1 VPQVTDLPI
10 RQLAA
15 AYLFVL
21 VLLGIIR
28 IKGIARE
35 KEITLATVRMT
46 LQLVLTG
53 YLLVFLFDQR
63 HPVLSVLTVLLMLAF
78 AVDNI
83 IKRVRINLSRQLKK
97 VIALSMTAGTI
108 TCLMFFIL
116 VVVNLSPW
124 YDPRYFI
131 PIAGMLIGN
140 SMTGISIG
148 VSRLAEGMQT
158 QKAVVETALML
169 GATPKAAARS
179 IVNSAFD
186 AAILPTINSM
196 VGMGIVFLPGM
207 MTGQILA
214 GASPVTA
221 IQYQIA
227 IMLGITGSVALT
239 VILLLQF
246 GYQTFFNEE
255 QQLIA

>member
-1 VPQVTDLPI
+1 MPQVTDLPI